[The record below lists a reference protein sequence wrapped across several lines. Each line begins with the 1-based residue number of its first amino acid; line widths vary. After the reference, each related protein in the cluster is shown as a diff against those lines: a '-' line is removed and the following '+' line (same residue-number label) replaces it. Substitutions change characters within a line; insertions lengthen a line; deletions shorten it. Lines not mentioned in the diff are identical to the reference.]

1 MKALWLAFGTVFLAE
16 LGDKTQ
22 LAILAMKGKGFSGWE
37 LFIGSMLAFAVLT
50 GAAILVGNWLN
61 SYLSPQIIQKV
72 AAAGFVLMG
81 ILMWFDKV

>member
-22 LAILAMKGKGFSGWE
+22 LAILAMKGRGFSGGE

-50 GAAILVGNWLN
+50 GVAILVGTWLHN
-61 SYLSPQIIQKV
+61 FIPADTIQKI
-72 AAAGFVLMG
+72 AASGFVLIG
-81 ILMWFDKV
+81 VLMWLDKI